1 MKYPLVGAMREELLG
16 ISRGKDAKD
25 VDWEKVA
32 ATFEDKP
39 VNLLN
44 NIFLKNLFILFKYF
58 AEQTSCNQN

>member
-39 VNLLN
+39 VSIKNFSLN
-44 NIFLKNLFILFKYF
+44 Y
-58 AEQTSCNQN
+58 